1 MDHLVHHGSELSP
14 LPLFLHLRQQRQS
27 DTMNVK
33 VTEQMATMAL
43 KLEVGSILPNF
54 SRLILAMGLEEEE
67 EAESVLDGTAGKDC
81 ILEDDA
87 RPGEEERVEEISIV

>member
-1 MDHLVHHGSELSP
+1 
-14 LPLFLHLRQQRQS
+14 
-27 DTMNVK
+27 MNVK

-54 SRLILAMGLEEEE
+54 CRFILAMGLLDEEE

>member
-1 MDHLVHHGSELSP
+1 
-14 LPLFLHLRQQRQS
+14 
-27 DTMNVK
+27 MNVK

-54 SRLILAMGLEEEE
+54 CRLILAMGLEEEE
-67 EAESVLDGTAGKDC
+67 EAESVLSGTAGKDC

-87 RPGEEERVEEISIV
+87 RPGEEERVEEISKGNIAENVWGMSKY

>member
-1 MDHLVHHGSELSP
+1 
-14 LPLFLHLRQQRQS
+14 
-27 DTMNVK
+27 MNVK

-54 SRLILAMGLEEEE
+54 CRLILAIGLEEE
-67 EAESVLDGTAGKDC
+67 EAESVLEGTAGKDC

-87 RPGEEERVEEISIV
+87 RPGEEEEIFKENVKEMLGEVKVVMTENFQGRWRCV